1 MSNEDLVDHAV
12 DDEQEL
18 VETKA
23 LSPRHELFCK
33 TYVSNGG
40 NATRAY
46 IAVGYSP
53 DNANVHSSELV
64 AKRNVKKRIA
74 ELQGK
79 VHQRAELTLEKTLQQ
94 IAAISQ
100 FDQRRLFYEDGTP
113 VPRHLLDDDTS
124 AAISHEG
131 KNGIVPFNKLS
142 ALDMAAKYFGAYEKD
157 NSQKS
162 NNLALQIILE

>member
-46 IAVGYSP
+46 IACGYSP
-53 DNANVHSSELV
+53 DGAIQNASRLMTNDNVT
-64 AKRNVKKRIA
+64 KRIA

-79 VHQRAELTLEKTLQQ
+79 VHQRTEMTLEKTLQE
-94 IAAISQ
+94 IAAVAQ
-100 FDQRRLFYEDGTP
+100 FDQRKLFYEDGTP

-142 ALDMAAKYFGAYEKD
+142 ALDMSMKYLGAYEKD

-162 NNLALQIILE
+162 SNLAIQIILE